1 LISITRNHERGGRN
15 YTVLVRRLGELDAKP
30 WKNGGGS
37 TRDLAASPPDTTL
50 ADFDWRVSIAEV
62 AADGPFSAFPDI
74 DRVIML
80 VDGAEMIL
88 DVDGV
93 THRLHRFDT
102 LAFAGEATVLGAVP
116 SGPTRDLNLMTRRGS
131 AAGSM
136 HAVDVAD
143 RHEVE
148 VGPGEA
154 LLLVALTDGLTMH
167 DEALES
173 SKELGA
179 LEALDSVI
187 YETPGTVRVSGTG
200 TVAVIRISTLSK
212 P

>member
-1 LISITRNHERGGRN
+1 M
-15 YTVLVRRLGELDAKP
+15 LVRRLRELDAKP
-30 WKNGGGS
+30 WKNGGGN
-37 TRDLAASPPDTTL
+37 TRDLAAAPPDSTL

-88 DVDGV
+88 DVDGI
-93 THRLHRFDT
+93 THRLNRFDT

-116 SGPTRDLNLMTRRGS
+116 SGPTRDLNLMTRRGC
-131 AAGSM
+131 ATGSM
-136 HAVDVAD
+136 HAVDVAE

-154 LLLVALTDGLTMH
+154 VLLVALTDGLTMH
-167 DEALES
+167 DEPLEPLETAKALE
-173 SKELGA
+173 KF
-179 LEALDSVI
+179 EALDSVI
-187 YETPGTVRVSGTG
+187 RETPGTVRISGTG
-200 TVAVIRISTLSK
+200 TVAVIRISTFPK
-212 P
+212 A

>member
-1 LISITRNHERGGRN
+1 M
-15 YTVLVRRLGELDAKP
+15 LVRRLRELDAKP

-37 TRDLAASPPDTTL
+37 TRDLAAAPPNSTL
-50 ADFDWRVSIAEV
+50 ADFEWRVSIAEV

-88 DVDGV
+88 DVDGM
-93 THRLHRFDT
+93 THRLNPFDT

-116 SGPTRDLNLMTRRGS
+116 SGPTRDLNLMIRRQS
-131 AAGSM
+131 ATGSM
-136 HAVDVAD
+136 HAVDVAEM
-143 RHEVE
+143 HEVE

-154 LLLVALTDGLTMH
+154 ALLVALTDGLTVH
-167 DEALES
+167 DEALEAPEAIES
-173 SKELGA
+173 

-187 YETPGTVRVSGTG
+187 RETPGTVRVSGTG
-200 TVAVIRISTLSK
+200 TVAVIRISTLPK
-212 P
+212 A

>member
-1 LISITRNHERGGRN
+1 
-15 YTVLVRRLGELDAKP
+15 VLVRRLRELDAKP

-37 TRDLAASPPDTTL
+37 TRDLAAAPPDSTL

-93 THRLHRFDT
+93 TRMLNRFDT
-102 LAFAGEATVLGAVP
+102 LAFTGEAAVVGAVP

-131 AAGSM
+131 ATGSM

-143 RHEVE
+143 RHDVE

-154 LLLVALTDGLTMH
+154 VLLVALTDGLTVY
-167 DEALES
+167 DEALETPEAS
-173 SKELGA
+173 ESLA
-179 LEALDSVI
+179 ALDSVI
-187 YETPGTVRVSGTG
+187 CETPGTVHVSGTG
-200 TVAVIRISTLSK
+200 KVAVIRISTLPKTWDSSHRRS
-212 P
+212 